1 MKFIFQTVPN
11 NSYLSTNKA
20 YCLKRIEKR
29 ESVMERHEIHDINV
43 HDIQINKVDILKS
56 GTYIEL

>member
-1 MKFIFQTVPN
+1 
-11 NSYLSTNKA
+11 
-20 YCLKRIEKR
+20 
-29 ESVMERHEIHDINV
+29 MERHEIHDINV